1 MQESGIDFFSAWPS
15 IPVIFGQ
22 TAPAIVPP
30 VTMALIV
37 AAAVI
42 LTVPRVFWRWFGLF
56 TTLVHELGHAFTAA
70 LTGRRV
76 TAIHIR
82 ADQSG
87 SAHSLGRP
95 GFSAVF
101 SGFFGYPA
109 PALVGLGLVWA
120 VFNGYT
126 SAALV
131 AGGVVIVLTLMFIR
145 NLFGVL
151 VVLGS
156 AAVSFCLWYFGTLEQ
171 QGFALLAIGVALLVG
186 AVRGLFA
193 VISVHTSH
201 RERLESS
208 DAYLLAR
215 RSGIPS
221 FVWLFGF
228 AVVILGS
235 VWVAVTSWLATQP

>member
-1 MQESGIDFFSAWPS
+1 MRESRIDFLTAWPS
-15 IPVIFGQ
+15 LLEIFSQSTPVL
-22 TAPAIVPP
+22 VDP
-30 VTMALIV
+30 VTMAVIV
-37 AAAVI
+37 AAAIV
-42 LTVPRVFWRWFGLF
+42 LTVPRASWRWFGLF
-56 TTLVHELGHAFTAA
+56 TTLVHELGHAFAAA

-109 PALVGLGLVWA
+109 PALVGFALLWA
-120 VFNGYT
+120 VFNGFT
-126 SAALV
+126 AAALV
-131 AGGVVIVLTLMFIR
+131 LGGVIIILTLLFIR

-171 QGFALLAIGVALLVG
+171 QGFAMLALGVALLVG
-186 AVRGLFA
+186 AVRGLFT

-201 RERLESS
+201 RDRLESS

-215 RSGIPS
+215 RSGVPS
-221 FVWLFGF
+221 FIWLLAFT
-228 AVVILGS
+228 AVILGS
-235 VWVAVTSWLATQP
+235 AWASVSTWLATLS

>member
-1 MQESGIDFFSAWPS
+1 MQESAIDIFSAWPS
-15 IPVIFGQ
+15 IPAILGQ
-22 TAPAIVPP
+22 TAPVIVPP
-30 VTMALIV
+30 VTMVIIV
-37 AAAVI
+37 AAAVV
-42 LTVPRVFWRWFGLF
+42 LSVPRVSWRWFGLF

-120 VFNGYT
+120 VFNGFT

-131 AGGVVIVLTLMFIR
+131 AGGIVIILTLLFIR

-171 QGFALLAIGVALLVG
+171 QGFALLALGVALLVG
-186 AVRGLFA
+186 SVRGLFT

-201 RERLESS
+201 RDRLESS

-215 RSGIPS
+215 RSGIAS
-221 FVWLFGF
+221 FLWLTGF
-228 AVVILGS
+228 AVVIFGS
-235 VWVAVTSWLATQP
+235 LWAAISAWLATQS